1 MTGLPCYRRGGPPG
15 PWRVAVVR
23 SRMRSDVRRTG
34 IPMAAGRICATTVAA
49 VVLASAGCG
58 GGSGGTDAASSK
70 TSTPITST
78 SSSSSSTPGTGT
90 GPVRGLIAIGHSG
103 LTGENSD
110 PRQPGLPATQNS
122 WATGSSRR
130 VDSVYLRMAAAL
142 PETRGHVANAA
153 TGGAPVEALESQA
166 QAALATV
173 PNPALV
179 IVQTLDDDITCDGDI
194 SANVRGFGA
203 TLKTAIRSITTAA
216 PKAKVLIVGQLGRPS
231 ATFVATLVDK
241 HPTVKAELT
250 GSGPCDFYDEGG
262 HLNKAGFRTLT
273 KIINRYEAEE
283 ARVCSAFKNC
293 ATDGGVRAA
302 YTDTLAN
309 FTNDWNHI
317 NVRGQAQEAE
327 IIWPVVA
334 KLLRLNR

>member
-1 MTGLPCYRRGGPPG
+1 
-15 PWRVAVVR
+15 
-23 SRMRSDVRRTG
+23 
-34 IPMAAGRICATTVAA
+34 MAAGRICATTVAA
-49 VVLASAGCG
+49 VVLAFAGCG

-70 TSTPITST
+70 TSTRITST
-78 SSSSSSTPGTGT
+78 SPSPSSTAGT

-153 TGGAPVEALESQA
+153 TGGAPVELLASQA

-179 IVQTLDDDITCDGDI
+179 IVQTLDDDITCDGDLA
-194 SANVRGFGA
+194 ANVRGFGA

-231 ATFVATLVDK
+231 ATFLATLVDK
-241 HPTVKAELT
+241 HPTVKAELM
-250 GSGPCDFYDEGG
+250 GSGPCDFYDERG
-262 HLNKAGFRTLT
+262 HLNKAGIRTLT
-273 KIINRYEAEE
+273 NIINRYEAEE
-283 ARVCSAFKNC
+283 ARVCSAFRHC
-293 ATDGGVRAA
+293 RTDGGVRAA

-327 IIWPVVA
+327 LIWPVVA
-334 KLLRLNR
+334 KLLGLNR